1 MAPKLLIATTNPGKI
16 REFRQMLGEHRFEWS
31 DLSQHPPITP
41 PEETGRTFQENS
53 ALKAVYYARQLAMA
67 ALADDSGLQVDAL
80 DGKPGVHSARWAQMN
95 AAGQGDLDNNHLLLR
110 QLEGVPADRRTA
122 RFVCSLTLA
131 DKDGRVLLTA
141 VDWIEGRILES
152 ERGRNGFGYDPLFLV
167 ESLGLTTAELEPE
180 QKHRISHRGK
190 ALQQMRQ
197 LIDGLG
203 DREIAGL

>member
-1 MAPKLLIATTNPGKI
+1 
-16 REFRQMLGEHRFEWS
+16 
-31 DLSQHPPITP
+31 
-41 PEETGRTFQENS
+41 
-53 ALKAVYYARQLAMA
+53 
-67 ALADDSGLQVDAL
+67 L
-80 DGKPGVHSARWAQMN
+80 DGKPGVHSARWAEIN
-95 AAGQGDLDNNHLLLR
+95 GAGQGDQDNNRLLLR

-131 DKDGRVLLTA
+131 DKDGQVLLTA
-141 VDWIEGRILES
+141 VDRMEGRILES

-167 ESLGLTTAELEPE
+167 ESLGVTTAELEPS

-190 ALQQMRQ
+190 ALQRMRQ

>member
-16 REFRQMLGEHRFEWS
+16 REFRQMLGDQRFEWS
-31 DLSQHPPITP
+31 GLSQHPPITP
-41 PEETGRTFQENS
+41 PQEPGRTFQENS
-53 ALKAVYYARQLAMA
+53 AIKAVYYARQLAMA
-67 ALADDSGLQVDAL
+67 ALADDSGLEVDAL
-80 DGKPGVHSARWAQMN
+80 NAKPGVHSARWAEMH
-95 AAGQGDLDNNHLLLR
+95 AAGHGDLDNNRLLLR
-110 QLEGVPADRRTA
+110 QLEGVPAHRRTA

-141 VDWIEGRILES
+141 EDRLEGRILES

-167 ESLGLTTAELEPE
+167 ESLSMTTAELEPE

-190 ALQQMRQ
+190 ALHRMRQ
-197 LIDGLG
+197 WIDGLG